1 MTVEKEAGTIIW
13 PMLFDVYC
21 FEFHKSFGN
30 YFEMPKDFNEFFRQ
44 KEQEKQIAE
53 RNAKFL
59 AEK

>member
-1 MTVEKEAGTIIW
+1 
-13 PMLFDVYC
+13 
-21 FEFHKSFGN
+21 
-30 YFEMPKDFNEFFRQ
+30 MPKDFNEFFRQ